1 MMFASPKMEVGGA
14 QKEFG
19 IDPEEAKENF
29 PDGPGDSTTGSKPTR
44 HRPGNLPSL
53 GIETDLCYEL

>member
-1 MMFASPKMEVGGA
+1 MFASPKMEVGGA

-19 IDPEEAKENF
+19 INPEEAKENF
-29 PDGPGDSTTGSKPTR
+29 PERPEDSTSGSRPTR
-44 HRPGNLPSL
+44 HRPGNLLSL